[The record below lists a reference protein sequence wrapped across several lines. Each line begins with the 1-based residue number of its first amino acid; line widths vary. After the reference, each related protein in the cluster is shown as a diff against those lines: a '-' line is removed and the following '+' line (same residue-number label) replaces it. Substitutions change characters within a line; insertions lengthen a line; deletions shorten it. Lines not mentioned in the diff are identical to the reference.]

1 MSGAASRHVS
11 IAALSGCRA
20 ALPGRPLRLA
30 LQVDSLDKGGL
41 EQVVYN
47 LVRSLHGEQFAVT
60 LVICGDAVGYLGGLL
75 LRDGYDVVTVNRDQG
90 RFRELLAA
98 RQIEIANLHYTIWGL
113 DEYVARQLPVVYT
126 IHNSYTWL
134 SRREASDRTRAYRQV
149 TAFVAV
155 SSQVKGYFQQRFKVP
170 AAAIQVIPNGIDVSD
185 LAGAVAANRAEYG
198 FGEDD
203 FVFINVSS
211 FIPAK
216 CQGLMI
222 AALQELVKTRPQ
234 ARLLLVGNVLDSG
247 YHSFVRR
254 CISEAQLE
262 KQVRIVDFV
271 PRQELGRLLRS
282 ADCFLL
288 PSLQEGWSNAIMEA
302 MYCGLPLILS
312 DTGSA
317 RDIIKNDDIGI
328 IIPNPYRNIQNLYC
342 ENINMISYDKK
353 PENLGSL
360 VAAMREMVDNAKN
373 WRQRA
378 VGGRERVVSELSV
391 DQMATA
397 YGRLFGYV
405 VQMVGNR

>member
-1 MSGAASRHVS
+1 MQRLSGAASRHVS
-11 IAALSGCRA
+11 IDALTGCSTV
-20 ALPGRPLRLA
+20 LPGRPLRLA

-60 LVICGDAVGYLGGLL
+60 LVICGDEVGYLGGLL
-75 LRDGYDVVTVNRDQG
+75 LRDGYDVVAVNRDKV
-90 RFRELLAA
+90 RFRDLLAA

-126 IHNSYTWL
+126 VHNSYTWL
-134 SRREASDRTRAYRQV
+134 SRREARDRKRAYDQV

-222 AALQELVKTRPQ
+222 AALQELVKTHPQ
-234 ARLLLVGNVLDSG
+234 ARLLMVGNVLDGG

-302 MYCGLPLILS
+302 MYFELPLILS
-312 DTGSA
+312 DVGSS
-317 RDIIKNDDIGI
+317 RDIITDSDIGI
-328 IIPNPYRNIQNLYC
+328 IIPNPYQQIVQLDSTAIERLAYARRPGNLSALL
-342 ENINMISYDKK
+342 EAM
-353 PENLGSL
+353 
-360 VAAMREMVDNAKN
+360 AAMMDDAAG
-373 WRQRA
+373 W
-378 VGGRERVVSELSV
+378 RERSVQGKKRVVADLTVER
-391 DQMATA
+391 MAQA
-397 YGRLFGYV
+397 YGSMFAQV
-405 VQMVGNR
+405 VAG